1 MSAILR
7 GGVNRGVSRG
17 RAFVGRLL
25 PRASDDIR
33 RSRCTSKNVKLGFS
47 PGNAGKARRVSVF
60 RCYVTV
66 W

>member
-7 GGVNRGVSRG
+7 GGANRGTGRSHPFVRG
-17 RAFVGRLL
+17 FV
-25 PRASDDIR
+25 PKASDDIR

-47 PGNAGKARRVSVF
+47 PGNAGDARRVSVF
-60 RCYVTV
+60 RCLVTV

>member
-7 GGVNRGVSRG
+7 GGVNRGVNSGCALVRQD
-17 RAFVGRLL
+17 L
-25 PRASDDIR
+25 PKASDDIG

-47 PGNAGKARRVSVF
+47 PVNAGKARRVSVF

>member
-7 GGVNRGVSRG
+7 GGVSRGVSRDHV
-17 RAFVGRLL
+17 FVRGLL
-25 PRASDDIR
+25 PKVSDDIE

-47 PGNAGKARRVSVF
+47 LGNAGEARCVSVF

>member
-7 GGVNRGVSRG
+7 GGVTRGASRG
-17 RAFVGRLL
+17 RAFVGGLL
-25 PRASDDIR
+25 PKASDDIG

-47 PGNAGKARRVSVF
+47 PGNAGKARHASVF

>member
-7 GGVNRGVSRG
+7 GGVNRGVSRA
-17 RAFVGRLL
+17 RAFVRRLL
-25 PRASDDIR
+25 PRASDDIG

-47 PGNAGKARRVSVF
+47 PGNAGKARCVSVF